1 MAPLVHILVLN
12 CGSSS
17 LKYQLIETGAE
28 QIRNNSDRALAHGAV
43 ERIGSEDAKVTFQ
56 LAGQDKETKTASV
69 MQHKDAIQIAFD
81 HLKGVHDIEA
91 VGHRIVHGGER
102 FRESVLI
109 DDAVLKEIEAVSDLA
124 PLHNPHN
131 LKGYYASR
139 ALLPDAH
146 QAAVFDTA
154 FHQTLPPRAYLYG
167 IPYEFYTRDKLR
179 RYGFH
184 GTSFRYV
191 SWRYAN
197 LHNTTRDKLNL
208 VVCHLGNGCSI
219 CAIDHGKSVDTS
231 MGFTPMDG
239 LLMGTRPGEIDPGAV
254 LYLVDRNPMGA
265 HGVEVMLNQQAGL
278 AGLTGGTSDMR
289 DLLAQR
295 DKGDDRARD
304 AIDIFCY
311 RIVKDIAAYLA
322 VLGGADAV
330 LFAGGIGENAAP
342 IRTQVGEGLRSLG
355 IAIEAARN
363 EAAIGKEAPIST
375 DSSRIPVWV
384 VPTNEELLIAR
395 DTFRL
400 IHPDACVS
408 I

>member
-1 MAPLVHILVLN
+1 MSP
-12 CGSSS
+12 
-17 LKYQLIETGAE
+17 GA
-28 QIRNNSDRALAHGAV
+28 
-43 ERIGSEDAKVTFQ
+43 
-56 LAGQDKETKTASV
+56 
-69 MQHKDAIQIAFD
+69 
-81 HLKGVHDIEA
+81 
-91 VGHRIVHGGER
+91 
-102 FRESVLI
+102 
-109 DDAVLKEIEAVSDLA
+109 
-124 PLHNPHN
+124 
-131 LKGYYASR
+131 
-139 ALLPDAH
+139 
-146 QAAVFDTA
+146 
-154 FHQTLPPRAYLYG
+154 
-167 IPYEFYTRDKLR
+167 
-179 RYGFH
+179 
-184 GTSFRYV
+184 
-191 SWRYAN
+191 YAN
-197 LHNTTRDKLNL
+197 APQHHPRQLNL

-322 VLGGADAV
+322 VLGGADAI